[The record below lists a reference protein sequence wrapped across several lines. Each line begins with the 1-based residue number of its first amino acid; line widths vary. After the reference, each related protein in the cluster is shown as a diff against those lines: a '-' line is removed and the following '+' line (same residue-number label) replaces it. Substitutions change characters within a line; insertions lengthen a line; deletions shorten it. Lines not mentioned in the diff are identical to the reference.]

1 MGQFKYI
8 FPDAT
13 VLKGILSVFLFDMLF
28 RVDITTTSISL
39 ALDREWDQTIWVIF
53 RPVNSIY
60 C

>member
-1 MGQFKYI
+1 MGQFKDI

-13 VLKGILSVFLFDMLF
+13 VLKLLLSVLLFDMF
-28 RVDITTTSISL
+28 PVDITTTSISL

-53 RPVNSIY
+53 RPVSSIS